1 MQDVPQRT
9 YLCWSYLYKNEK
21 KHAASQ
27 NKLKNC
33 IESYKDLVTMGLSLY
48 ETNRVETW
56 DDETKFSKS
65 ENLLLKSGGIVIKR
79 RHCWRYRWLLAS
91 S

>member
-1 MQDVPQRT
+1 M
-9 YLCWSYLYKNEK
+9 KK

-27 NKLKNC
+27 NRLQNC

-65 ENLLLKSGGIVIKR
+65 ENLLLKSWGIVIKR

>member
-1 MQDVPQRT
+1 M
-9 YLCWSYLYKNEK
+9 KK

-27 NKLKNC
+27 NKLQNC

-65 ENLLLKSGGIVIKR
+65 ENLLLKSGGILSHQKET
-79 RHCWRYRWLLAS
+79 LLEIS
-91 S
+91 ERKYTYIFREIPFYKS

>member
-1 MQDVPQRT
+1 M
-9 YLCWSYLYKNEK
+9 EK

-27 NKLKNC
+27 NKLQNC

-48 ETNRVETW
+48 ETNRVEIW
-56 DDETKFSKS
+56 YDETKFSKS

-79 RHCWRYRWLLAS
+79 RYCWRYRWLLAS